1 MGLTNASVLTND
13 GRAVLSFD
21 PDNPSR
27 DATVTVDGTTYTQG
41 SDGLFAGSDGKIW
54 SGETPGSGMT
64 ASAGSQLRSQM
75 GNILNSKKVSNET
88 IDKWGAKVNGANKEI
103 NTGGASAGD
112 SGDGGTPQT
121 IMEAFSSLAGARK
134 QHRTYGD
141 LRYPLELF
149 DTDYMMIRQFKY
161 VPLSKYDQVSSQRE
175 RRADRRHKRSI
186 GSVTLPIPSQLVDA
200 NSVSWNNSNMNDL
213 QMAGIRAGSSIMN
226 SGAPIQ
232 AAQKIIDDGLTS
244 LENNTG
250 TAKQFIQNLILGQ
263 LPGINQS
270 PNEILGRFQGQII
283 NPNLELIFGG
293 VTLRQFQYSFR
304 LTPRNNRETLVVR
317 SIIRFFKQGMSI
329 KENPTNFFLSAPN
342 VFQPRFYNKDGQ
354 QHTFINTIKKCA
366 CTSFTVNYVPDNTF
380 MTLPNSSMTAYEIS
394 MGFQELD
401 PIIDQDYAELDNNQ
415 DDVIGF

>member
-1 MGLTNASVLTND
+1 MTSKSLITK
-13 GRAVLSFD
+13 
-21 PDNPSR
+21 
-27 DATVTVDGTTYTQG
+27 DGTRGTLSYDLDFFDSEVSFTDSDSNKYILDTADNLFKNG
-41 SDGLFAGSDGKIW
+41 SEILSDQISVKQAFG
-54 SGETPGSGMT
+54 
-64 ASAGSQLRSQM
+64 Q
-75 GNILNSKKVSNET
+75 
-88 IDKWGAKVNGANKEI
+88 EI
-103 NTGGASAGD
+103 NLGIPDAAKRKKYLDMAKGLNIWENPGGASAGD
-112 SGDGGTPQT
+112 TGDGGTPQT

-200 NSVSWNNSNMNDL
+200 NTVSWNNSSMNDL

-293 VTLRQFQYSFR
+293 PTLRQFQYSFR
-304 LTPRNNRETLVVR
+304 LTPRNNRETQVVR

-342 VFQPRFYNKDGQ
+342 IFQPRFYNKEGQ

-380 MTLPNSSMTAYEIS
+380 MTLPNSSMTAYQIGMS
-394 MGFQELD
+394 FQEMD
-401 PIIDQDYAELDNNQ
+401 PIIDQDYSELDNNQ
-415 DDVIGF
+415 DNIIGF

>member
-1 MGLTNASVLTND
+1 MTSKSLITK
-13 GRAVLSFD
+13 
-21 PDNPSR
+21 
-27 DATVTVDGTTYTQG
+27 DGTRGTLSYDLDFFDSEVSFTDSDSKKYILDTADNLFKYDG
-41 SDGLFAGSDGKIW
+41 SDILSDQISVKQAFG
-54 SGETPGSGMT
+54 
-64 ASAGSQLRSQM
+64 Q
-75 GNILNSKKVSNET
+75 
-88 IDKWGAKVNGANKEI
+88 EI
-103 NTGGASAGD
+103 NEGIPDAAKRKKYLDMAKGLNIWENPGGASAGD
-112 SGDGGTPQT
+112 TGDGGTPQQVVNKP
-121 IMEAFSSLAGARK
+121 APRPPK
-134 QHRTYGD
+134 VHRNYGN

-200 NSVSWNNSNMNDL
+200 NTVSWNNSNMNDL

-293 VTLRQFQYSFR
+293 PTLRQFQYSFR
-304 LTPRNNRETLVVR
+304 LTPRNNRETQVVR

-342 VFQPRFYNKDGQ
+342 IFQPRFYNKEGQ

-415 DDVIGF
+415 DDIIGF

>member
-1 MGLTNASVLTND
+1 MTEKTLITKDGTRGTLSYDLDFFDSEVSFTDSDSNKYILDTADNLFKNGSDIFSDQTSVKQAFGQQINSGLTSPEERKKYLDMAKGLNIWE
-13 GRAVLSFD
+13 
-21 PDNPSR
+21 NP
-27 DATVTVDGTTYTQG
+27 
-41 SDGLFAGSDGKIW
+41 
-54 SGETPGSGMT
+54 
-64 ASAGSQLRSQM
+64 
-75 GNILNSKKVSNET
+75 
-88 IDKWGAKVNGANKEI
+88 
-103 NTGGASAGD
+103 GGASAGD
-112 SGDGGTPQT
+112 TGDEGTAQQVVNNP
-121 IMEAFSSLAGARK
+121 APRPPKVFRN
-134 QHRTYGD
+134 YGH

-149 DTDYMMIRQFKY
+149 DTDFMRITQFKY
-161 VPLSKYDQVSSQRE
+161 EPLASFKQVSSQRE
-175 RRADRRHKRSI
+175 RRADRRHKTSI

-200 NSVSWNNSNMNDL
+200 NTVSWNNSSMNDL

-293 VTLRQFQYSFR
+293 PTLRSFQYSFR
-304 LTPRNNRETLVVR
+304 LTPRNNKETQAVR

-415 DDVIGF
+415 DDIIGF

>member
-1 MGLTNASVLTND
+1 MTSKSLITK
-13 GRAVLSFD
+13 
-21 PDNPSR
+21 
-27 DATVTVDGTTYTQG
+27 DGTRGTLSYDLDFFDSEVSFTDSDSNKYILDTADNLFKNG
-41 SDGLFAGSDGKIW
+41 SEILSDQISVKQAFG
-54 SGETPGSGMT
+54 
-64 ASAGSQLRSQM
+64 Q
-75 GNILNSKKVSNET
+75 
-88 IDKWGAKVNGANKEI
+88 EI
-103 NTGGASAGD
+103 NEGITSAADRKKYLDMAKGLNIWENPGGASAGD
-112 SGDGGTPQT
+112 TGDGGTPQT
-121 IMEAFSSLAGARK
+121 IMEGFASLAGARK

-200 NSVSWNNSNMNDL
+200 NTVSWNNSNMNDL

-317 SIIRFFKQGMSI
+317 SIIRFFKQGMSV

>member
-1 MGLTNASVLTND
+1 MTSKSLITK
-13 GRAVLSFD
+13 
-21 PDNPSR
+21 
-27 DATVTVDGTTYTQG
+27 DGTRGTLSYDLDFFDSEVSFTDSDSNKYILDTADNLFKNG
-41 SDGLFAGSDGKIW
+41 SEILSDQISVKQAFG
-54 SGETPGSGMT
+54 
-64 ASAGSQLRSQM
+64 Q
-75 GNILNSKKVSNET
+75 
-88 IDKWGAKVNGANKEI
+88 EI
-103 NTGGASAGD
+103 NEGIPDAAKRKKYLDMAKGLNIWENPGGASAGD
-112 SGDGGTPQT
+112 TGDGGTPQT
-121 IMEAFSSLAGARK
+121 IMEGFASLAGARK

-200 NSVSWNNSNMNDL
+200 NTVSWNNSSMNDL
-213 QMAGIRAGSSIMN
+213 QMAGIRAGGSIMN

-293 VTLRQFQYSFR
+293 PTLRQFQYSFR
-304 LTPRNNRETLVVR
+304 LTPRNNRETQVVR

-342 VFQPRFYNKDGQ
+342 VFQPRFYNKNGL

-415 DDVIGF
+415 DDIIGF

>member
-1 MGLTNASVLTND
+1 MTSKSLITK
-13 GRAVLSFD
+13 
-21 PDNPSR
+21 
-27 DATVTVDGTTYTQG
+27 DGTRGTLSYDLDFFDSEVSFTDSDSNKYTLDTADNLFKNG
-41 SDGLFAGSDGKIW
+41 SEILSDQISVKQAFG
-54 SGETPGSGMT
+54 
-64 ASAGSQLRSQM
+64 Q
-75 GNILNSKKVSNET
+75 
-88 IDKWGAKVNGANKEI
+88 EI
-103 NTGGASAGD
+103 NSSIPSAADRKKYLDMAKGLNIWENPGGASAGD
-112 SGDGGTPQT
+112 TGDGGTPQQVVNKP
-121 IMEAFSSLAGARK
+121 APRPPK
-134 QHRTYGD
+134 VHRNYGN

-161 VPLSKYDQVSSQRE
+161 VPLSEFDQVSSQRE
-175 RRADRRHKRSI
+175 RRADRRHKNSI
-186 GSVTLPIPSQLVDA
+186 GSVTLPIPSQLTDS
-200 NSVSWNNSNMNDL
+200 NGVSWNQSELNDL
-213 QMAGIRAGSSIMN
+213 QMRGLTAASGLMN
-226 SGAPIQ
+226 SGAPIAEVQ
-232 AAQKIIDDGLTS
+232 RIVNEGLTD
-244 LENNTG
+244 LQKNTG
-250 TAKQFIQNLILGQ
+250 EAKQFIQSVLLGG
-263 LPGINQS
+263 LPGINKNPS
-270 PNEILGRFQGQII
+270 EILGRLQGQII

-293 VTLRQFQYSFR
+293 PTLRQFQYSFR

-317 SIIRFFKQGMSI
+317 SIIRFFKQGMSV